1 MHHSNDFKLSAVNH
15 YLKNDN
21 YLQTSELF
29 NCKRTSLM
37 RWVKRYNET
46 GNVLNQPRNTT
57 SYKVMQK
64 HVDHALQ
71 QIQKEI
77 DNAG

>member
-57 SYKVMQK
+57 TNQTQTFSRNSIWKT
-64 HVDHALQ
+64 
-71 QIQKEI
+71 
-77 DNAG
+77 N